1 MNRAPSTSTTSRAL
15 YTGLAVVAFAL
26 AAQPAQAHG
35 FAHGGLSSG
44 FLHPL
49 TGLDHLLLLIGVG
62 AASAAIS
69 STLLLWAL
77 AGAVGGGVFGAM
89 GGSLPFGELL
99 AALAITAVAGSIL
112 WSERQG
118 SSPQLS
124 LWGGLVAAA
133 VAVHAMLHG
142 LEAPSDQTSLSWWL
156 GAFVGSLLVSGG
168 TLLVLRRLPCSVT
181 TRLAV
186 ALALCGGLVA
196 FAPLAVL
203 LR

>member
-1 MNRAPSTSTTSRAL
+1 MSRFPSSSTQVLS
-15 YTGLAVVAFAL
+15 TGLAAVAFAL

-35 FAHGGLSSG
+35 FAHGGLGSG

-49 TGLDHLLLLIGVG
+49 AGLDHLLLLIGVG

-69 STLLLWAL
+69 STLLIWAL
-77 AGAVGGGVFGAM
+77 AGAVAGGLFGAM

-112 WSERQG
+112 WAEGQG
-118 SSPQLS
+118 SSSRVS

-142 LEAPSDQTSLSWWL
+142 LEAPIDHTSLSWWL
-156 GAFVGSLLVSGG
+156 GAFVGSLLVSGT
-168 TLLVLRRLPCSVT
+168 TLVVLRRLPRTVT
-181 TRLAV
+181 YRLAM
-186 ALALCGGLVA
+186 ALALGGGLVA
-196 FAPLAVL
+196 FAPLALL

>member
-1 MNRAPSTSTTSRAL
+1 MSRFPSSSTMAL
-15 YTGLAVVAFAL
+15 YSGLAAVAFAL
-26 AAQPAQAHG
+26 AGQPAQAHG
-35 FAHGGLSSG
+35 LAYGGIGSG

-49 TGLDHLLLLIGVG
+49 AGLDHLLLLIGVG
-62 AASAAIS
+62 AASAAMS
-69 STLLLWAL
+69 STLLVWAL
-77 AGAVGGGVFGAM
+77 AGAVAGGVFGAM

-112 WSERQG
+112 WAETKGYG
-118 SSPQLS
+118 SRLS

-156 GAFVGSLLVSGG
+156 GALAGSVLVSGT
-168 TLLVLRRLPCSVT
+168 TLLVLRRLPRSVT
-181 TRLAV
+181 TRLAQV
-186 ALALCGGLVA
+186 LAIGGGLVA
-196 FAPLAVL
+196 FAPLALL